1 VSTYPDNLK
10 YAATHEWVRLE
21 EDGTATVGISNHA
34 QDALGDIVF
43 VELPEV
49 GATIHAKDEVAVVE
63 SVKAAS
69 DVYSPVSGEII
80 ETNGLLEDAPETV
93 NSVPYDDGWFY
104 KIQISDKLELDELMD
119 ADAYSDHCEND

>member
-1 VSTYPDNLK
+1 MSTYPDNLK

-21 EDGTATVGISNHA
+21 GDGTATVGISNHA

-69 DVYSPVSGEII
+69 DVTAQYLVKLSLPMPHSPMPRKPPTPCPTTAVGSIKFRLV
-80 ETNGLLEDAPETV
+80 T
-93 NSVPYDDGWFY
+93 S
-104 KIQISDKLELDELMD
+104 
-119 ADAYSDHCEND
+119 

>member
-1 VSTYPDNLK
+1 MSTYPDNLK
-10 YAATHEWVRLE
+10 YATTHEWVRLE
-21 EDGTATVGISNHA
+21 DDGTATVGISNHA

-69 DVYSPVSGEII
+69 DVYSPMSGEII
-80 ETNGLLEDAPETV
+80 ATNDTLSEAPGTV
-93 NSVPYDDGWFY
+93 NAVPYDDGWFY
-104 KIQISDKLELDELMD
+104 KIKISDELELDELMD
-119 ADAYSDHCEND
+119 ADAYSDHCEEG

>member
-1 VSTYPDNLK
+1 MSTYPDNLK
-10 YAATHEWVRLE
+10 SAATHEWVRLE

-104 KIQISDKLELDELMD
+104 KIQISDELELDELMD
-119 ADAYSDHCEND
+119 ADAYSDHCEDD